1 MDGSNPSIRHSLGA
15 GGYDDIEHGAA
26 SLDRLA
32 TPCSPELAPSR
43 LPRESLDRIQ
53 RMEDLIRERIPH
65 APQMGL
71 FVRPDIPDTRLTNAV
86 QDYAQHVRSIDV
98 IALYDAT
105 LSGNGKD
112 GAVFASD
119 RFVFQ
124 NTDLEAPQTVRYRDL
139 IEVEAKRRWMGLG
152 GKKVELT
159 VNRGRATFDLVMD
172 FSGQPDAADYIA
184 EFLDQAA
191 SADVTLGRSATPST
205 DLPVVEAALARLKE
219 QGALS
224 SDDMKNMLDAIQQSP
239 SEPESAPQD
248 PAESAEEN
256 SEEG

>member
-1 MDGSNPSIRHSLGA
+1 
-15 GGYDDIEHGAA
+15 
-26 SLDRLA
+26 
-32 TPCSPELAPSR
+32 
-43 LPRESLDRIQ
+43 
-53 RMEDLIRERIPH
+53 MEDLIRERIPH

-71 FVRPDIPDTRLTNAV
+71 FVLPDIPDTRLTNAV
-86 QDYAQHVRSIDV
+86 RDYAQHVRTSDV

-191 SADVTLGRSATPST
+191 SVDITLGSSAAPAT
-205 DLPVVEAALARLKE
+205 DFRVVEDALTRLNE

-224 SDDMKNMLDAIQQSP
+224 SDDMETMLQALQQS
-239 SEPESAPQD
+239 SKKTESAQQQSVAASG
-248 PAESAEEN
+248 AETSGEQEPSDSASSVDGPSN
-256 SEEG
+256 RPSDGGQ

>member
-1 MDGSNPSIRHSLGA
+1 
-15 GGYDDIEHGAA
+15 
-26 SLDRLA
+26 
-32 TPCSPELAPSR
+32 
-43 LPRESLDRIQ
+43 
-53 RMEDLIRERIPH
+53 
-65 APQMGL
+65 MGL

-191 SADVTLGRSATPST
+191 SADVTLGRSATSST
-205 DLPVVEAALARLKE
+205 DLRVVEAALARLKE

-224 SDDMKNMLDAIQQSP
+224 SDDMKKMLDAIQQPP
-239 SEPESAPQD
+239 SESVSTSQD
-248 PAESAEEN
+248 PAESTEEN

>member
-1 MDGSNPSIRHSLGA
+1 M
-15 GGYDDIEHGAA
+15 
-26 SLDRLA
+26 
-32 TPCSPELAPSR
+32 
-43 LPRESLDRIQ
+43 Q

-86 QDYAQHVRSIDV
+86 QDYAQHIQSADV

-112 GAVFASD
+112 GAVFAAD

-191 SADVTLGRSATPST
+191 SVDVTLGSSTPST
-205 DLPVVEAALARLKE
+205 DRRVVEAALTRLNE

-224 SDDMKNMLDAIQQSP
+224 ADDMRTMLDALQRST
-239 SEPESAPQD
+239 SETSTETQDTAGSAG
-248 PAESAEEN
+248 AH
-256 SEEG
+256 SEET